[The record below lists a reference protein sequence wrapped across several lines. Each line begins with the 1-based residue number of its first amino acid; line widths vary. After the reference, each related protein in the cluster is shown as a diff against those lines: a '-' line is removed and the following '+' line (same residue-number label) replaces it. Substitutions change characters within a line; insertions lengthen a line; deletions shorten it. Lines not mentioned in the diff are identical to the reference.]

1 MSSAGFS
8 CCIICLFLAVTCVA
22 SSQTASSASASQQVV
37 SAAESQSQPATPALQ
52 TRYPR
57 YRVEPSDILAVSFP
71 LSPELNQS
79 VTVQPD
85 GFITLGNVGAVYVE
99 GQTTPEIVETLH
111 KAYAK
116 ILHDPIIAVDL
127 TNFQIAEFTIFGQV
141 LKPGQYHL
149 RHDTTVSQAIAIGGG
164 FTPAAKTQ
172 AFLLRRVS
180 SDMMEVKKLD
190 VKALVQ
196 GKKASED
203 VQLQPGDMIYVP
215 DTVISKVRRYL
226 PYNTGVGV
234 SPLAIANSF

>member
-1 MSSAGFS
+1 MTTRLIFWCVVGV
-8 CCIICLFLAVTCVA
+8 FLTVTCVA
-22 SSQTASSASASQQVV
+22 NSQTASSVPASQQVV

-52 TRYPR
+52 TRHPR
-57 YRVEPSDILAVSFP
+57 YRVAPSDILAVSFP

-85 GFITLGNVGAVYVE
+85 GFINLGSAGAVYVQ

-127 TNFQIAEFTIFGQV
+127 TNFQNSQFTIFGQV
-141 LKPGQYHL
+141 WKPGQYQL
-149 RHDTTVSQAIAIGGG
+149 RYDTTVSQAIAIGGG
-164 FTPAAKTQ
+164 FTSAAKSQ

-190 VKALVQ
+190 VKALVH
-196 GKKASED
+196 GKKLSED

-215 DTVISKVRRYL
+215 DTIISRVRRYL
-226 PYNTGVGV
+226 PYSTGVGV